1 MKIDMS
7 IFLGVL
13 LIIGLALT
21 ICSFILAGDVADC
34 SIHAQN
40 AVRGL
45 LTMGVGLFSISA
57 TMLGCKCGANF
68 DRDGSNLGTIFPVFI
83 FVIGVITLGLVITI
97 HKECE
102 KARKFTPALL
112 TLSIFTALGS
122 GGYLGLKIYNK
133 VKNPPQLGLVKT
145 EEYGTASSNAGS
157 DASSPTSLYGG

>member
-1 MKIDMS
+1 MDMS

-13 LIIGLALT
+13 LFIGLALT
-21 ICSFILAGDVADC
+21 ICSFVLAGDVADC
-34 SIHAQN
+34 GIHAQN

-45 LTMGVGLFSISA
+45 LTMGVALFSISA

-68 DRDGSNLGTIFPVFI
+68 DKHGSILGTAFPVFI

-102 KARKFTPALL
+102 KARKMTPALI
-112 TLSIFTALGS
+112 TLSVFIALGS

-133 VKNPPQLGLVKT
+133 VKNPPQIGLV
-145 EEYGTASSNAGS
+145 ESQSYGSASPDGSSN
-157 DASSPTSLYGG
+157 ASSPTSLSLYGG